1 MNAQLTART
10 HFSESMH
17 NDFFT
22 VNGLQ
27 RSTGQTIFEGCNSV
41 QTESIEIFEHC
52 DSNQTKKGRGGARS
66 NSGKKSS
73 GIETVT
79 VRIDKRL
86 LNTVTEIKDKFKT
99 TESLDDIIS
108 KPTAK
113 NDDAKLLKEIAKL
126 ERENNSIRDGFLKL
140 LESDRQNHKAEIE
153 RLKEQNNDAASLK
166 KIAALSNKN
175 QHLSDCLENEKQ
187 ARIREVNGLRN
198 MIKSLN
204 ESIDTLIMN
213 EASSKQTGG
222 NFDKKLRKRLIQA
235 LHPDK
240 FQDVKQKAVN
250 GELVKELNAL

>member
-1 MNAQLTART
+1 MNAQLQTRT

-27 RSTGQTIFEGCNSV
+27 SSTGQTIFEGCNSV

-52 DSNQTKKGRGGARS
+52 DSNQTKKGRGGARA
-66 NSGKKSS
+66 NSGMKST

-86 LNTVTEIKDKFKT
+86 LNTVTTIKQDFKDGK
-99 TESLDDIIS
+99 SLDDIIS

-113 NDDAKLLKEIAKL
+113 NDDAKLLKKIAKL
-126 ERENNSIRDGFLKL
+126 ERDKDEMRDGFFKL

-153 RLKEQNNDAASLK
+153 RLNEQNNDAELLK
-166 KIAALSNKN
+166 KIAVLNNKN
-175 QHLSDCLENEKQ
+175 QHLCDCLENEKQ
-187 ARIREVNGLRN
+187 ARIREVKGLRN
-198 MIKSLN
+198 MISSLN
-204 ESIDTLIMN
+204 ESIDLLIMN

-222 NFDKKLRKRLIQA
+222 NLGDKLRKRLIQA

-250 GELVKELNAL
+250 GDLVKELNSL